1 MWNCLSLYN
10 VELFETLNILVF
22 LGSRVGQSDQ
32 ISLKREQC
40 SIVLV
45 KLLIAYFFVK
55 KREMLR
61 IWLFLPYLAV
71 CKFM

>member
-1 MWNCLSLYN
+1 MLNCLRLYN

-32 ISLKREQC
+32 ISLKRGQC

-45 KLLIAYFFVK
+45 TLLIAYFF
-55 KREMLR
+55 
-61 IWLFLPYLAV
+61 
-71 CKFM
+71 C

>member
-32 ISLKREQC
+32 ISLKRGQC

-61 IWLFLPYLAV
+61 IWLFLLYLAV